1 MFIPAMNPWS
11 PARQRRK
18 GCHFLHPNPWPTSLE
33 SHRHFPPEAG
43 HRHGRGIW
51 ICVLD
56 GLGGLERSKIKVWS
70 SKWWIFFGLHVT
82 SREVATTFRIFPG
95 FSSLGFPS
103 TEHLWSA
110 FQKAKFP
117 SNGSVVG
124 GGSYSVLK
132 HVLLVGQLG
141 IVLEIALHTSVKT
154 QMNSVIFYWQS
165 PIVWNEKSMEKS
177 IEVSR
182 KVWKFEDVCLHMW
195 HMWPFKETVL
205 ISFVE

>member
-56 GLGGLERSKIKVWS
+56 GLEGLERSKIKVWS

-141 IVLEIALHTSVKT
+141 IVLEIALHTSV
-154 QMNSVIFYWQS
+154 NSDEFSDFLLAESHSLERKIMKN
-165 PIVWNEKSMEKS
+165 P
-177 IEVSR
+177 SR
-182 KVWKFEDVCLHMW
+182 SQERSESCLHMW

-205 ISFVE
+205 